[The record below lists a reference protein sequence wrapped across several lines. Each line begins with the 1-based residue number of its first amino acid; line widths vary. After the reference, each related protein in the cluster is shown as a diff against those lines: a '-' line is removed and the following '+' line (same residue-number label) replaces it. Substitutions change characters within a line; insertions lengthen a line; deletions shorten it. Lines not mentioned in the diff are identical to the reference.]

1 MAKKE
6 NDLKKITESLIQDF
20 LTQLGLDAEITIGDP
35 VNTTE
40 SGDFSYLNVTLTA
53 ENLGELIGFRGNMLD
68 SIQTI
73 LGLILTKTLSKED
86 VTEKYRIILDIN
98 DYRKQR
104 ADYLVSYALR
114 AVDEVLNS
122 GQPMELSP
130 MKPSERRIVHMAL
143 KETKGIFTSS
153 AGEGENRR
161 VVISPKSK

>member
-6 NDLKKITESLIQDF
+6 NDLKKITGSLIQDF

-40 SGDFSYLNVTLTA
+40 SGDFSYLNVTLTG

>member
-20 LTQLGLDAEITIGDP
+20 LTQLGLDAEITIGEP

-40 SGDFSYLNVTLTA
+40 SGDFSYLNVTLTG

-143 KETKGIFTSS
+143 KETKGIVTSS

>member
-40 SGDFSYLNVTLTA
+40 SGDFSYLNVTLTG

-98 DYRKQR
+98 
-104 ADYLVSYALR
+104 DYLVSYALR